1 MGGTVRLAERSI
13 HLFAAGSV
21 VPASPLPA
29 YLLPGKFFVVVSL
42 NPDTDHARLVHDLL
56 DDFAVLADDFA
67 CAGEKEK
74 KKKYVKNS
82 VIVECTCSDKQ
93 YSVVMRWDAVAKKK
107 SSIMNVILLTHLQ
120 GSWVPESSLL

>member
-1 MGGTVRLAERSI
+1 MRPAERSI

-42 NPDTDHARLVHDLL
+42 NPDADHARLVHDLL

-67 CAGEKEK
+67 CGEEKE
-74 KKKYVKNS
+74 NIFFFNN
-82 VIVECTCSDKQ
+82 VIVVACMCSDEAGCCHQQKELHDKC
-93 YSVVMRWDAVAKKK
+93 YTAHSPTRF
-107 SSIMNVILLTHLQ
+107 LGT
-120 GSWVPESSLL
+120 